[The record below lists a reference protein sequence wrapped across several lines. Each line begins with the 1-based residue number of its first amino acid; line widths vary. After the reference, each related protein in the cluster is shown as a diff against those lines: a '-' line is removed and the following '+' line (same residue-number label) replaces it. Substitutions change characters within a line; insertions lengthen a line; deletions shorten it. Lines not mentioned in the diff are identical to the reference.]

1 VGRRHGA
8 GQGETTRDFETVR
21 LRRDGSPVAIS
32 LFITRILAADG
43 QAVGMLRIGRDVA
56 SRRSAERAVRRLAAI
71 VESSD
76 DAIVSK
82 DLNGI
87 VTSWN
92 RAAEQMF
99 GYSAAEMIGKSIR
112 IIVPADRQSEEDT
125 VLALIRRGDK
135 VDHYETIRRKKDG
148 TLFPV
153 SLTVSP
159 IRAEDGTVV
168 GASTI
173 ARDVT
178 DRKGAEAER
187 ARLLAELQN
196 AARLK
201 DEFLATL
208 SHELRTPLNA
218 ILGYARMMRSGILA
232 AEKQARAVDIIE
244 RNASSLTQI
253 VEDVLD
259 VSRIISGK
267 LRLEI
272 QPLDLG
278 TVVRDAG
285 ATALPAAQAK
295 GIQIDVALD
304 TRGTEFSGDPER
316 LRQGGW
322 NLMANPVKV
331 AGAGGT
337 SHRRACRRHDDTE
350 RAVKD
355 SGIGISPE
363 FLPHMFER
371 FRQADAGANRERG
384 GLGLGLGIARQL
396 IEMHGGT
403 IHAESAGKN
412 QGSTF
417 RVRLPQP
424 ASRRIEPAAADVT
437 RSAASAPTATVP
449 DLHGLRILAVDD
461 DGGAP
466 GMVREIRERTG
477 AD

>member
-1 VGRRHGA
+1 MPFVPSPHIDDAALVAVIANAIEDAVISTDGDGIITSWNGGAERIFGYTEGQAIGRPIQLIIPAEREAEELALRHRA
-8 GQGETTRDFETVR
+8 AQGETTRDFETVR
-21 LRRDGSPVAIS
+21 LRRDGPPVAIS
-32 LFITRILAADG
+32 LFLTRILAADG
-43 QAVGMLRIGRDVA
+43 QAVGTLRIGRDVA
-56 SRRSAERAVRRLAAI
+56 GRRSAERAVRRLAAI

-148 TLFPV
+148 MLFPV

-208 SHELRTPLNA
+208 SHELR
-218 ILGYARMMRSGILA
+218 
-232 AEKQARAVDIIE
+232 
-244 RNASSLTQI
+244 
-253 VEDVLD
+253 
-259 VSRIISGK
+259 
-267 LRLEI
+267 
-272 QPLDLG
+272 
-278 TVVRDAG
+278 
-285 ATALPAAQAK
+285 
-295 GIQIDVALD
+295 
-304 TRGTEFSGDPER
+304 
-316 LRQGGW
+316 
-322 NLMANPVKV
+322 
-331 AGAGGT
+331 
-337 SHRRACRRHDDTE
+337 
-350 RAVKD
+350 
-355 SGIGISPE
+355 
-363 FLPHMFER
+363 
-371 FRQADAGANRERG
+371 
-384 GLGLGLGIARQL
+384 
-396 IEMHGGT
+396 
-403 IHAESAGKN
+403 
-412 QGSTF
+412 
-417 RVRLPQP
+417 
-424 ASRRIEPAAADVT
+424 
-437 RSAASAPTATVP
+437 
-449 DLHGLRILAVDD
+449 
-461 DGGAP
+461 
-466 GMVREIRERTG
+466 
-477 AD
+477 